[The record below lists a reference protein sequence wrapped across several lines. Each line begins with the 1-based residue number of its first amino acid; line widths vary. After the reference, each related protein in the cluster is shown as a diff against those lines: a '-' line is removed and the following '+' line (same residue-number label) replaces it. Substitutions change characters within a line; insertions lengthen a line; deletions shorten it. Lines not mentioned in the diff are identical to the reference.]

1 MEKIRII
8 IVDDHQLFRNGLK
21 ILLDSFPEFEV
32 AGEASNGEEFLK
44 LIKTVKADVALMDI
58 NMPQLDGID
67 ATRRGLKLCPELN
80 IIALSMYGE
89 EEYYYK
95 MVDAGAKGF
104 LLKDSDIAEVKE
116 AINTVIKGGSKL
128 IKTVKADVALMDINM
143 PQLDGI
149 DATRRGLKLC
159 PELNIIALSMYGE
172 EEYYYKMVDAGAKG
186 FLLKDS
192 DIAEVKEAINT
203 VIKGGSFFSQE
214 LLYYVIQKIKH
225 REHESKTANLSK
237 REKEIL
243 LKICDGLSNQEIAE
257 TLFISKRTVDKHRAN
272 LLGKTNSKNT
282 ASLILFAIRN
292 KLIEI

>member
-8 IVDDHQLFRNGLK
+8 IADDHQLFRNGLK
-21 ILLDSFPEFEV
+21 ILLNSFPDFEV
-32 AGEASNGEEFLK
+32 TGEASNGAEFLK
-44 LIKTVKADVALMDI
+44 LLNTIPADIALMDI
-58 NMPQLDGID
+58 NMPEMDGIE
-67 ATRRGLKLCPELN
+67 ATRKGLSLYPELK

-95 MVDAGAKGF
+95 MVDAGVKGF
-104 LLKDSDIAEVKE
+104 LLKDSDISEVKE
-116 AINTVIKGGSKL
+116 ALITVSKGGS
-128 IKTVKADVALMDINM
+128 
-143 PQLDGI
+143 
-149 DATRRGLKLC
+149 
-159 PELNIIALSMYGE
+159 Y
-172 EEYYYKMVDAGAKG
+172 
-186 FLLKDS
+186 
-192 DIAEVKEAINT
+192 
-203 VIKGGSFFSQE
+203 FSQE
-214 LLYYVIQKIKH
+214 LLYHVIQKIKH

-243 LKICDGLSNQEIAE
+243 SKICEGLSNQEIAD

>member
-8 IVDDHQLFRNGLK
+8 ITDDHQLFRNGLK
-21 ILLDSFPEFEV
+21 ILLNAFPEFEV
-32 AGEASNGEEFLK
+32 AGEASNGEEFLQLLK
-44 LIKTVKADVALMDI
+44 NTQADVALMDI
-58 NMPQLDGID
+58 NMPEMDGIE
-67 ATRRGLKLCPELN
+67 ATRKGLKFYPGIH

-104 LLKDSDIAEVKE
+104 LLKDSDISEVKE
-116 AINTVIKGGSKL
+116 AIITVSKGGS
-128 IKTVKADVALMDINM
+128 
-143 PQLDGI
+143 
-149 DATRRGLKLC
+149 
-159 PELNIIALSMYGE
+159 Y
-172 EEYYYKMVDAGAKG
+172 
-186 FLLKDS
+186 
-192 DIAEVKEAINT
+192 
-203 VIKGGSFFSQE
+203 FSQE
-214 LLYYVIQKIKH
+214 LLYHVIQKFKH
-225 REHESKTANLSK
+225 RENESKTANLSK

-243 LKICDGLSNQEIAE
+243 FKICEGFSNQEIAE